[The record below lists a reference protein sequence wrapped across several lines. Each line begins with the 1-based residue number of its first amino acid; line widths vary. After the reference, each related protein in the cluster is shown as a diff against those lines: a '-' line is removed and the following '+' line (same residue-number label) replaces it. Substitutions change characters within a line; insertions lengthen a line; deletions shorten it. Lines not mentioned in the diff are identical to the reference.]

1 MTNIQP
7 FLDGCKGV
15 DESVKTGVG
24 NLASAI
30 TAIGGAE
37 IVSAISSW
45 FVGDNPISQFSDD
58 IGIIATALNNF
69 AAGISGFT
77 ETDNSSLT
85 NATNA
90 AKGLAEL
97 VKAVPWEAPE

>member
-1 MTNIQP
+1 MQLGARRSFP
-7 FLDGCKGV
+7 P
-15 DESVKTGVG
+15 SVPG
-24 NLASAI
+24 L
-30 TAIGGAE
+30 
-37 IVSAISSW
+37 
-45 FVGDNPISQFSDD
+45 VGDNPIGQFSDD

-77 ETDNSSLT
+77 ETDNSNLT

-97 VKAVPWEAPE
+97 VKAVPWEAPEWAKAVTGKQGR